1 MKKIL
6 FTSLA
11 VLGLGMAG
19 CSNEDLGVAKSG
31 VDEVR
36 ATMGD
41 ADSRTAMNGNSVVW
55 SADDAIG
62 IFATGGNTSA
72 YTNTKYTLSTDAGN
86 KDAGFSGRLE
96 GQNPVKKAAFYPYDE
111 GASYDGS
118 KISLTLKDAYT
129 YKEGENNGAP
139 MACLINDD
147 AQSTLSFKNAG
158 ALMSVTVNNIPAD
171 YTWAKLTSTATQERT
186 TPPAIAGSAQIA
198 FAEGTPTLTIPGTEG
213 STSVTINFTAGS
225 VTNKTFYFLLP
236 VADYPALEL
245 SIGNNSESEVL
256 KTKALKAERNGR
268 YTTTITFD
276 EVTGSVP
283 TTVESVSGVAAAL
296 ANTNSVSV
304 TDVAS
309 SESSPTVSI
318 PKKETPAENVSIS
331 FENIST
337 TSAVAIKEES
347 TGTSGTAPENVL
359 VSVPQLETAPKFEI
373 DLPAST
379 VTLAANGETA
389 TYDEVTATTAENTL
403 VIGKGVTVNT
413 LKVKAGNVRVN
424 SGAKIGAISREN
436 GNTSTVIIYKEEG
449 ATLPELS
456 NNSAFEVVDAAIAD
470 LQNVAKKG
478 GTYTLT
484 ADLVLLR
491 TLNVQGSEMTLD
503 LAGHS
508 ITPKTG
514 GLDATDGLNT
524 TDGLILVRRGAHL
537 TIKDSSNG
545 KGRVDCNG
553 ESTVYTAVKLTDSN
567 DGATG
572 SDAVLTVNGGTLKGY
587 SAGICGNGTRHG
599 TQITI
604 NGGTITA
611 ANTDAT
617 NDVAGIYHP
626 QDGTLTVNSGKI
638 SGSTGIEIRAGQ
650 LIVNGGTIESTATEL
665 SKKSNGNGTTIIGAA
680 VAVSQHTT
688 NKALKAT
695 TTISGRSVLSGPYA
709 LYEEDLQDE
718 TATDQISLE
727 VSGGTFNG
735 KVYSENCKSFITGG
749 TFSDLATALP
759 YFGTTANVAINKDCS
774 ISNLT
779 IQAGMTVSIDLNKKA
794 ITITGESTNCINGN
808 LTLTNGTFNDNVGG
822 LGLTANNAKLEL
834 DGISYNSP
842 NSNGIFNDK
851 NIQNTTM
858 IIKNSTI
865 DGGYYGVSTN
875 ASTNPVGSTT
885 FNFENSHF
893 TAAETPF
900 MINIPATVTIKG
912 CTFSGGNHQAA
923 FIRGGNCTIEDSEF
937 TLNATLSTDHS
948 ENNRLK
954 TWQSGNKATF
964 AGITIGN
971 YVSEAYQ
978 YPTTVNMKNVKVTT
992 SGINASLFPAMHVCA
1007 NSAADKAVT
1016 ITYDD
1021 QCSFTSTGYSTPIEY
1036 GTSNITVNNEAKTAN
1051 IDSN

>member
-62 IFATGGNTSA
+62 IFATGGNT

-198 FAEGTPTLTIPGTEG
+198 FENGTPALTITGTKG
-213 STSVTINFTAGS
+213 STSVTINFTASG
-225 VTNKTFYFLLP
+225 VTNKTFYFPLP

-245 SIGNNSESEVL
+245 SIGSASKSEVL

-318 PKKETPAENVSIS
+318 PKKDTPAENVSIS
-331 FENIST
+331 FEDIST
-337 TSAVAIKEES
+337 TNTVAIKEDGAS
-347 TGTSGTAPENVL
+347 SGTAPENVL

-373 DLPAST
+373 NLPAST

-424 SGAKIGAISREN
+424 SGAKVETISREN
-436 GNTSTVIIYKEEG
+436 ENTSTVIIYKEEG
-449 ATLPELS
+449 AVLPELS
-456 NNSAFEVVDAAIAD
+456 DNNAFEVVDAAIAD

-484 ADLVLLR
+484 ADLVLFR

-524 TDGLILVRRGAHL
+524 TDALILVRRGAHL
-537 TIKDSSNG
+537 TIKDSGNG
-545 KGRVDCNG
+545 KGRVDYNG
-553 ESTVYTAVKLTDSN
+553 VNTVYAAVKLTDSN

-572 SDAVLTVNGGTLKGY
+572 SDAVLTVSGGTLKGY
-587 SAGICGNGTRHG
+587 NAGISGNGTRHG

-611 ANTDAT
+611 ASTDTAK
-617 NDVAGIYHP
+617 DVVGIYHP

-638 SGSTGIEIRAGQ
+638 SGLTGIEIRAGQ

-665 SKKSNGNGTTIIGAA
+665 SKKSNGSGTTIIGAA

-688 NKALKAT
+688 NKAAT
-695 TTISGRSVLSGPYA
+695 TTIKGGSVLSGPYA

-718 TATDQISLE
+718 MATDQISLE
-727 VSGGTFNG
+727 VPGGTFHG

-834 DGISYNSP
+834 DGINYNSP

-971 YVSEAYQ
+971 YRNTAYQ
-978 YPTTVNMKNVKVTT
+978 YPTTVIMKNVKVTT
-992 SGINASLFPAMHVCA
+992 SGINASLFPALHVCA

-1021 QCSFTSTGYSTPIEY
+1021 QCFFTSTGYSTPIEY

>member
-62 IFATGGNTSA
+62 IFATGGNASA
-72 YTNTKYTLSTDAGN
+72 YTNNKYTLSTGVGS
-86 KDAGFSGRLE
+86 KDAGFLGHLE
-96 GQNPVKKAAFYPYDE
+96 GQNPVKKAAAFYPYDE

-118 KISLTLKDAYT
+118 KISLTLKDTYT

-171 YTWAKLTSTATQERT
+171 YTWVKLTSTATQEKT
-186 TPPAIAGSAQIA
+186 TPPVIAGSAQIA
-198 FAEGTPTLTIPGTEG
+198 FAEGTPTLTIPGIEG

-225 VTNKTFYFLLP
+225 VTNKTFYFPLP

-245 SIGNNSESEVL
+245 SIGSTSKSEVL

-276 EVTGSVP
+276 EVSGSVP

-337 TSAVAIKEES
+337 TSAVAIKED
-347 TGTSGTAPENVL
+347 GTSGTAPENVL

-373 DLPAST
+373 NLPAST

-449 ATLPELS
+449 AALPDLS
-456 NNSAFEVVDAAIAD
+456 NTSAFEVVDAAIAD

-484 ADLVLLR
+484 ADLVLSR
-491 TLNVQGSEMTLD
+491 TLNVQGSKMTLD
-503 LAGHS
+503 LAGHN

-514 GLDATDGLNT
+514 GLDPTDGLNT
-524 TDGLILVRRGAHL
+524 TDALILVRRGAHL

-545 KGRVDCNG
+545 KGRIDYNG
-553 ESTVYTAVKLTDSN
+553 ENTVYAAVKLTDSN

-572 SDAVLTVNGGTLKGY
+572 SDAVLTVGGGTLRGY
-587 SAGICGNGTRHG
+587 NAGISGNGTRHG
-599 TQITI
+599 TKIAI
-604 NGGTITA
+604 IGGTIKA
-611 ANTDAT
+611 ASTDT
-617 NDVAGIYHP
+617 DNDVAGIYHP
-626 QDGTLTVNSGKI
+626 QDGTLTVSAGTVSGL
-638 SGSTGIEIRAGQ
+638 TGIEIRAGQ
-650 LIVNGGTIESTATEL
+650 LTVNGGTIESTATEL
-665 SKKSNGNGTTIIGAA
+665 SKKSNGSGTTIIGAA

-759 YFGTTANVAINKDCS
+759 YFGTTANVAINEDCS
-774 ISNLT
+774 INNLT

-794 ITITGESTNCINGN
+794 ITITGESTNYINGN

-834 DGISYNSP
+834 DGINYNSP

-875 ASTNPVGSTT
+875 ASTNPVGSAT

-954 TWQSGNKATF
+954 AWQSGNQATF

-971 YVSEAYQ
+971 YRNTAYQ
-978 YPTTVNMKNVKVTT
+978 YPTTVIMKNVKVTT

-1007 NSAADKAVT
+1007 NKDTDKAVT